1 MRPGGGRLAG
11 HVHPGSGR
19 RLYEPGRHQAVG
31 DLLDADVVLSRK
43 APHGRADLADDAVK
57 LVGGERRPGGQRQH
71 VGGPVGV
78 GPDDQPDAVEQQRV
92 GAGRVAAGQ
101 LDGAADV
108 GDGGAHGRVGRQRL
122 DPVQQRLRALA
133 VPGLPEVVGGGDQ
146 PPDARL
152 RLGGERGGPLQG
164 GRGRGGAAA
173 PPGALRR
180 ALQRPGHVLVWHE
193 RGGGQVPGAPVGV
206 LLTRKDREQRLVG
219 SLPGDEGGTLVDG
232 RADQRVTKLQL
243 LAGDPRQPVTLGGLQ
258 RLRVHGEHA
267 AGGEHHR
274 QLTGVLRG
282 SDQQQHLGRRRQRH
296 HPLEERPLQLG
307 AQGQPLGQWLGP
319 RQLAVAE
326 AGRQLLQG
334 QRVATGLLDQPVAD
348 LRGQLAD
355 LRLQHLPGR
364 FGLQSAQV
372 QLRKTGRVE
381 LAPAVVAGGQQQH
394 DRFGLQSPRDEHQ
407 RIRGRPVQPLRV
419 GHLAQQWLLLGR
431 LGQQAE
437 DTQLDQEP
445 VGLDVEQPERA
456 PKRVGLRGRQPIQV
470 VQDRPQQLV
479 QGGEGKLDLGFDPGP
494 MEQLEAVGL
503 LCRVVQQRAL
513 ADAGFAANHQHAAL
527 PLACTREQGGD
538 ASTLGAASVEH
549 GRSRLYAIAGI
560 FSDTGR
566 GQCTAARQVNS
577 APR

>member
-1 MRPGGGRLAG
+1 M
-11 HVHPGSGR
+11 
-19 RLYEPGRHQAVG
+19 
-31 DLLDADVVLSRK
+31 
-43 APHGRADLADDAVK
+43 
-57 LVGGERRPGGQRQH
+57 
-71 VGGPVGV
+71 
-78 GPDDQPDAVEQQRV
+78 
-92 GAGRVAAGQ
+92 
-101 LDGAADV
+101 
-108 GDGGAHGRVGRQRL
+108 GDGGPHDRVGRLRL

-133 VPGLPEVVGGGDQ
+133 VAGLPEVVGGRDQ

-152 RLGGERGGPLQG
+152 RLWGERGSPLQG

-173 PPGALRR
+173 PPGAFRR
-180 ALQRPGHVLVWHE
+180 ALQRPGHVLVRHE
-193 RGGGQVPGAPVGV
+193 RCGGQVPGAPVGV
-206 LLTRKDREQRLVG
+206 LLTRKHREQRLVG
-219 SLPGDEGGTLVDG
+219 SLPGDEGGALVDG

-243 LAGDPRQPVTLGGLQ
+243 LAGDSHQPGVLGGLQ

-267 AGGEHHR
+267 AGGEHR
-274 QLTGVLRG
+274 GQLAGVLRG
-282 SDQQQHLGRRRQRH
+282 GDQQQHLGRRRQRQ
-296 HPLEERPLQLG
+296 HPLQERPLQLG
-307 AQGQPLGQWLGP
+307 AQGQPLGQRLVP
-319 RQLAVAE
+319 RQLAAAE

-348 LRGQLAD
+348 LRGEPAG

-364 FGLQSAQV
+364 LGLQPAQV
-372 QLRKTGRVE
+372 QLRQARRVE
-381 LAPAVVAGGQQQH
+381 LAPAVVAGGQQQD

-456 PKRVGLRGRQPIQV
+456 PKRAGLRGGQPIQV
-470 VQDRPQQLV
+470 VQDGSEQLL

-503 LCRVVQQRAL
+503 LRRVVQQRAL
-513 ADAGFAANHQHAAL
+513 ADAGFAANHQHAAAA
-527 PLACTREQGGD
+527 LACTREQGGD
-538 ASTLGAASVEH
+538 ASALRTASVEH

-560 FSDTGR
+560 FSDTGS
-566 GQCTAARQVNS
+566 GSCTAAPQVNN